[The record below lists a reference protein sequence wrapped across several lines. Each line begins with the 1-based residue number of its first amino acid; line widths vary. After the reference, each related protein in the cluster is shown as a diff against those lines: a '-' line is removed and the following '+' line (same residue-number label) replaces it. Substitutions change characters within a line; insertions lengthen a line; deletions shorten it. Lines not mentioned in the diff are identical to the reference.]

1 VMGPLMRIARAAFR
15 AAARG
20 DTAQVERVRE
30 VLRKTGEQLEKMAPA
45 EAKSTGDDVD

>member
-1 VMGPLMRIARAAFR
+1 MRLARAAFR

-30 VLRKTGEQLEKMAPA
+30 ALRKTGDQLAKMAPEGTKGA
-45 EAKSTGDDVD
+45 GDKVD